1 MNSQVFNFV
10 LTGSALACYAY
21 LLHLI
26 LKGQVRAYLALF
38 LNLIVLFLSN
48 VAELSLYNTPIYAK
62 VFYIDDL
69 LRQALVFILV
79 ISLVYRAL
87 TTQADKIWLGRW
99 LIIGATLLAAIFI
112 GWALLHPDRTFIR
125 SMTNAVRNLSV
136 TAMVMNLILWMLL
149 LSSRTFD
156 RRLLTVISG
165 LGIQMAGEAIGQSLR
180 LMTPALTPYGNFV
193 LILSHFLCL
202 AIWISAFR
210 QTPRPVRPPAPPAPP
225 PVAE

>member
-1 MNSQVFNFV
+1 MNSQVFSFV

-26 LKGQVRAYLALF
+26 LKGKVRPYLAL
-38 LNLIVLFLSN
+38 LLDLIVLFLSN
-48 VAELSLYNTPIYAK
+48 VAELSLYGTPVYAK

-69 LRQALVFILV
+69 LRQAMVFILV

-87 TTQADKIWLGRW
+87 TTQADKSWLGRW

-112 GWALLHPDRTFIR
+112 SWALLHPDRTFIR
-125 SMTNAVRNLSV
+125 SMTNAIRNLSV

-149 LSSRTFD
+149 LSSRTLD
-156 RRLLTVISG
+156 RRLLTVTSG
-165 LGIQMAGEAIGQSLR
+165 LGVQMAGEAIGQSLR
-180 LMTPALTPYGNFV
+180 LMAKSLTPYGNFV

-202 AIWISAFR
+202 IIWISAFR
-210 QTPRPVRPPAPPAPP
+210 QKPRTALPAPP
-225 PVAE
+225 PAKR